1 MPWGGKGRRW
11 GAGDWGTAGDWSG
24 RSVAWP
30 VLQNAS
36 MMKQGLGSIL
46 VLAVLGFA
54 IYALIKQVRGLDPAE
69 VLLALRSL
77 QPLAL
82 VVAAGFLGACYV
94 AYAGMERLSAAHA
107 GKSLTIPQAVGL
119 AVVAQGISLTTGKG
133 VLVAGAVRLRILG
146 RWGCDVAQTILIT
159 FLVSLHGNA
168 GLAFLIAIVCLLFGP
183 WAWAWWVGLLVLGG
197 VGLWLVICAYAQP
210 FLIPEK
216 FTGGRSI
223 TPPNLPD
230 ALRGIALGVG
240 EKLACAMLAW
250 ELLPGDPGIALGTF
264 LAVILVAL
272 AVARFSQVPGG
283 LGVLE
288 VTVIGLWPVPIDPY
302 KAQLLAGLLAFR
314 LAYYIVPLLV
324 ALPLLA
330 FLGWW
335 RKGTPCATE
344 SV

>member
-1 MPWGGKGRRW
+1 
-11 GAGDWGTAGDWSG
+11 
-24 RSVAWP
+24 
-30 VLQNAS
+30 
-36 MMKQGLGSIL
+36 MMKHGFGSIL
-46 VLAVLGFA
+46 VVAVLGFA

-69 VLLALRSL
+69 VLTALHSLQAVALIAAVGFLAL
-77 QPLAL
+77 
-82 VVAAGFLGACYV
+82 CYV
-94 AYAGMERLSAAHA
+94 AYAAMELLSAAHA
-107 GKSLTIPQAVGL
+107 GKTLTIPQAVGM

-133 VLVAGAVRLRILG
+133 VLVAGAVRVRILG
-146 RWGCDVAQTILIT
+146 RWGFDVAQAILIT

-168 GLAFLIAIVCLLFGP
+168 GLAFLIAVVCLMFGP

-197 VGLWLVICAYAQP
+197 VGVWLVICAYAQP
-210 FLIPEK
+210 FMLPEK
-216 FTGGRSI
+216 FTGGRTI
-223 TPPNLPD
+223 TPPHVRD
-230 ALRGIALGVG
+230 ALRGIGIGVV
-240 EKLACAMLAW
+240 EKLACALLAW

-302 KAQLLAGLLAFR
+302 KAELLAGLLAFR
-314 LAYYIVPLLV
+314 MAYYIVPLLI

-335 RKGTPCATE
+335 RKVTPCATV
-344 SV
+344 SA